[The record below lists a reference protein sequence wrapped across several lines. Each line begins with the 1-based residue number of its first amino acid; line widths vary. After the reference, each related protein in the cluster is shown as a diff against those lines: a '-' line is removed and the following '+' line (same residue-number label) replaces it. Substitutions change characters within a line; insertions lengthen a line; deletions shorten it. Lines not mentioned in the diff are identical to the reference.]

1 MQPIAEY
8 TTSARPDR
16 SVVEIYDADAYL
28 ADEAAMKA
36 SRQQV
41 VAGNGYHLY
50 FHSLQSDIHVKVNIR
65 IWSMPQK
72 VPAQA
77 EGFTPIHLESETG
90 TLVIGQLTLGPA
102 GEMEL
107 PRAGVYEGTAWW
119 RGRDAALA
127 YHDDLLRQIDDN
139 WEIDQITR
147 AWRECP
153 FTEEYVLDLSF
164 SRPCAPDED

>member
-8 TTSARPDR
+8 NFSAHPDR
-16 SVVEIYDADAYL
+16 CSVEIYDADAYL

-50 FHSLQSDIHVKVNIR
+50 VHSLQSDIQVGVRIR
-65 IWSMPQK
+65 IWPMARDIPG
-72 VPAQA
+72 QA
-77 EGFTPIHLESETG
+77 EGFTPVSLESETG
-90 TLVIGQLTLGPA
+90 ILVIGQLTLGPA

-107 PRAGVYEGTAWW
+107 PRAGLYEGIASWT
-119 RGRDAALA
+119 GREAVAA
-127 YHDDLLRQIDDN
+127 YHDDILRQIDDD
-139 WEIDQITR
+139 WGVEEISR

-164 SRPCAPDED
+164 SRPSTPDED